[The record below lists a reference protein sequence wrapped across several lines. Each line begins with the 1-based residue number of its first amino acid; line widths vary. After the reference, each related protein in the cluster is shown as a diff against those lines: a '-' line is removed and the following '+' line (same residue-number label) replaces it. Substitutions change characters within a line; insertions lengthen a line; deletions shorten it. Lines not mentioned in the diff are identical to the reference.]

1 MEQKTK
7 VVTGTVRL
15 SYAHIFEPQVNEDGS
30 EKYSVSLLIPKT
42 DTETIN
48 KIKKAVNEAKEI
60 GKTSKWSN
68 KIPSNCKLPLRDG
81 DVEREDDEVYKNHYF
96 VTATSKTKPDIRI
109 YKGKKADGKPILEET
124 DNSTEVYSGC
134 YARDSV
140 NFYPFDAKGNKGVAC
155 GLNSI
160 VKVMDGE
167 ALGGRSS
174 ADEDFADTDF
184 SDVDLGLD
192 DDELL

>member
-7 VVTGTVRL
+7 VVTNTVRL
-15 SYAHIFEPQVNEDGS
+15 SYAHIFEPQVSEDGA
-30 EKYSVSLLIPKT
+30 EKYSVSILIPKT

-60 GKTSKWSN
+60 GKTSKWGN
-68 KIPSNCKLPLRDG
+68 KIPNNCKLPLRDG
-81 DVEREDDEVYKNHYF
+81 DEEREEDDAYRNHYF
-96 VTATSKTKPDIRI
+96 VTATSRTKPDIRI
-109 YKGKKADGKPILEET
+109 YKGKKADGKPMLEET
-124 DNSTEVYSGC
+124 DDSTKVYSGC
-134 YARDSV
+134 YARVSL

-155 GLNSI
+155 GLNNL

-174 ADEDFADTDF
+174 ADEDFADVDF
-184 SDVDLGLD
+184 GDANLGLEED
-192 DDELL
+192 DLL